1 MSAIS
6 DFAAKQLAF
15 NDRMNNAIAG
25 LVGDVQMLN
34 DAIAALQ
41 ASAGAITPEDQAL
54 LNELEVAGDIM
65 AAKLEALDNLTP
77 PTPPVG

>member
-25 LVGDVQMLN
+25 LVGDVATLN
-34 DAIAALQ
+34 AKIEELQ
-41 ASAGAITPEDQAL
+41 NSAGTITPEDQAL
-54 LNELEVAGDIM
+54 LNELEVAGDVM